1 MQSRSSVS
9 ESSPSAPLS
18 DNLASNNDAEIAV
31 ESLLTLSGSRS
42 APKTPATESTYES
55 QMAHAPVPKLARLLQ
70 DGHGKFI
77 FIGDS
82 GNLAFLQ
89 NIRRLA
95 RTAIGESGLTLDP
108 MRHGIIEALPTSTQS
123 PRTPSLV
130 NLRPSRADAEDLV
143 NHYMLAVSGAIDLFD
158 KSDILQHLGSWTEV
172 SAVVNNSTDSI
183 FYLVLAIG
191 ARNRPF
197 DNDELAEQYFHRG
210 RELAIS
216 SFMDDPS
223 VLTVQSYIL
232 IAFYLLTSC
241 RRNGAFMLLGIAIRA
256 AYALGLHRSDISALF
271 ESRERQTR
279 EKVWKSLR
287 VLDLFMSASLGR
299 PPATSEVDGGNVA
312 WESKARVY
320 EDVRMGASHSS
331 AMLRICFIFERILS
345 EVYCRREVDV
355 QLVNSISTQYRDWNM
370 ALDAGTDI
378 EGLVEG
384 EDSIENMGLQQ
395 TIGLAHLK
403 GAYYWSIILLTRPF
417 LIFDVSSKFGGQEKI
432 ASPSNDQAGN
442 DTTTLSEACIDAALR
457 SIEVASD
464 LVHTPGCPKRPF
476 MVTNSLFVSALVI
489 GLAMFGDYDKSFPL
503 LSSLDQ
509 AKLVLGTLAKHDPS
523 GRRYFIITG
532 NLQQAALEHIR
543 RRDEKQNQRRRQGI
557 SNLFGD
563 LLTRES
569 ITTDQPEKISTE
581 LPTGLEA
588 SGFSSFANSG
598 TTTPRMQRSED
609 QSSKKGP
616 TLTTSGILA
625 STARE
630 IPPLSTDPNA
640 AVIFPEEFLNPP
652 NPMDAEGLALPSYAE
667 EFPLFSLM
675 NDYTTGDP
683 SYFDML

>member
-1 MQSRSSVS
+1 
-9 ESSPSAPLS
+9 
-18 DNLASNNDAEIAV
+18 
-31 ESLLTLSGSRS
+31 
-42 APKTPATESTYES
+42 
-55 QMAHAPVPKLARLLQ
+55 MAHAPVPKLARLLQ

-108 MRHGIIEALPTSTQS
+108 MRHGLIEALPAKDQD
-123 PRTPSLV
+123 PRRPSSV
-130 NLRPSRADAEDLV
+130 ELRPSRAEAEDLV

-172 SAVVNNSTDSI
+172 SAVENNSTDSI

-197 DNDELAEQYFHRG
+197 DDDVKAEQYFQRG

-271 ESRERQTR
+271 ETRERQTR

-331 AMLRICFIFERILS
+331 PMLRICFIFERILS

-370 ALDAGTDI
+370 ALDAGTDM

-384 EDSIENMGLQQ
+384 EQLPENMGLQQ
-395 TIGLAHLK
+395 IIGLAHLK

-417 LIFDVSSKFGGQEKI
+417 LIFDVSSKFGTQEKVTTPSSNQ
-432 ASPSNDQAGN
+432 ASN

-509 AKLVLGTLAKHDPS
+509 AKIVLGQLAKHDPS
-523 GRRYFIITG
+523 TRRYFVITG
-532 NLQQAALEHIR
+532 NLQQSALEHIR

-563 LLTRES
+563 MLTRES
-569 ITTDQPEKISTE
+569 STTDPQPERLVAE

-598 TTTPRMQRSED
+598 TTTPRMPRPEEP
-609 QSSKKGP
+609 SSRKGP

-630 IPPLSTDPNA
+630 LPAVSTDPNA
-640 AVIFPEEFLNPP
+640 SVIFPEEFSSAI
-652 NPMDAEGLALPSYAE
+652 NPMDMDGPALPSFAE

-675 NDYTTGDP
+675 NDYTTMDP
-683 SYFDML
+683 SYFDLL

>member
-1 MQSRSSVS
+1 MS
-9 ESSPSAPLS
+9 ETRAGNS
-18 DNLASNNDAEIAV
+18 DAEIAV

-42 APKTPATESTYES
+42 APKTPAGESNYES
-55 QMAHAPVPKLARLLQ
+55 QLAHAPVPKLARLLQ

-108 MRHGIIEALPTSTQS
+108 MRHGLIEALPAKDENA
-123 PRTPSLV
+123 RTPSSA
-130 NLRPSRADAEDLV
+130 NLRPSRAEAEDLV

-172 SAVVNNSTDSI
+172 SAIENNSTDSI

-191 ARNRPF
+191 ARNQPF
-197 DNDELAEQYFHRG
+197 DNDVQAEQYFQRG
-210 RELAIS
+210 RELAVS

-331 AMLRICFIFERILS
+331 PMLRICFIFERILS

-355 QLVNSISTQYRDWNM
+355 ALVNSISTQYRDWNM
-370 ALDAGTDI
+370 ALDAGTDM

-384 EDSIENMGLQQ
+384 EQSLENVGLHQ
-395 TIGLAHLK
+395 TIGLTHLK

-417 LIFDVSSKFGGQEKI
+417 LIFDVSSKFGTEAKPT
-432 ASPSNDQAGN
+432 SPSNSQAGN

-464 LVHTPGCPKRPF
+464 LVYTPSCPKRPF

-509 AKLVLGTLAKHDPS
+509 AKLVLGQLAKHDPS
-523 GRRYFIITG
+523 CRRYFVITG
-532 NLQQAALEHIR
+532 NLQQSALEHIR
-543 RRDEKQNQRRRQGI
+543 RRDEKQNKRRRQGI

-563 LLTRES
+563 MLARES
-569 ITTDQPEKISTE
+569 STTEQQPIEKLATE
-581 LPTGLEA
+581 IPGGLEA

-598 TTTPRMQRSED
+598 TTTPRMPRPED
-609 QSSKKGP
+609 PSITRKGP

-630 IPPLSTDPNA
+630 LPAVSTDPNA
-640 AVIFPEEFLNPP
+640 AVIFPEEYSQVM
-652 NPMDAEGLALPSYAE
+652 NPMDMDAPALPSFAE

-675 NDYTTGDP
+675 NDYTTADP

>member
-1 MQSRSSVS
+1 M
-9 ESSPSAPLS
+9 
-18 DNLASNNDAEIAV
+18 ASNNDAEIAV

-42 APKTPATESTYES
+42 APKTPATESAYES

-89 NIRRLA
+89 NIRRIA
-95 RTAIGESGLTLDP
+95 RTAIGESNLTLDP
-108 MRHGIIEALPTSTQS
+108 MRHGIIEALPTTGQG
-123 PRTPSLV
+123 PRTPSHV
-130 NLRPSRADAEDLV
+130 SLRPSRAEAEDLV
-143 NHYMLAVSGAIDLFD
+143 NHYMLAASGAIDLFD
-158 KSDILQHLGSWTEV
+158 KSDIIQHLGSWTEV
-172 SAVVNNSTDSI
+172 SAIVNNSTDSI

-191 ARNRPF
+191 ARNRSS
-197 DNDELAEQYFHRG
+197 DNDEIAEQYFYRG

-223 VLTVQSYIL
+223 LLTVQSYIL

-271 ESRERQTR
+271 ETRERQTR

-355 QLVNSISTQYRDWNM
+355 QLVNSISAQYRDWNM

-378 EGLVEG
+378 DGLVEG
-384 EDSIENMGLQQ
+384 ERSVENMGLQQ
-395 TIGLAHLK
+395 MIGLAHIK

-417 LIFDVSSKFGGQEKI
+417 LIFDVSSKFGTQEKE

-476 MVTNSLFVSALVI
+476 MVTNSLFLSALVI

-509 AKLVLGTLAKHDPS
+509 AKLVLGQLAKHDPS
-523 GRRYFIITG
+523 CRRYYVITG

-543 RRDEKQNQRRRQGI
+543 KRDEKQSQRRRQGI

-569 ITTDQPEKISTE
+569 SSVEQPEKTSPD
-581 LPTGLEA
+581 LPTTLEP

-598 TTTPRMQRSED
+598 TTTPRTQRPEEPGSR
-609 QSSKKGP
+609 KGP

-625 STARE
+625 STARD
-630 IPPLSTDPNA
+630 IHSLSTDPNA
-640 AVIFPEEFLNPP
+640 AVIFGEEFINPA
-652 NPMDAEGLALPSYAE
+652 NQMDSDGVTLPSYAE

-675 NDYTTGDP
+675 NDYTTSDP
-683 SYFDML
+683 SYYDMI

>member
-1 MQSRSSVS
+1 
-9 ESSPSAPLS
+9 
-18 DNLASNNDAEIAV
+18 
-31 ESLLTLSGSRS
+31 
-42 APKTPATESTYES
+42 
-55 QMAHAPVPKLARLLQ
+55 MAHAPVPKLARLLQ

-108 MRHGIIEALPTSTQS
+108 MRHGIIEALPTTNQG

-130 NLRPSRADAEDLV
+130 NLRPSRAEAEDLV
-143 NHYMLAVSGAIDLFD
+143 NNYMLAASGAIDLFD

-191 ARNRPF
+191 ARNRLS

-271 ESRERQTR
+271 ETRERQTR

-355 QLVNSISTQYRDWNM
+355 QLVNSISAQYRDWNM

-378 EGLVEG
+378 DGLVEG
-384 EDSIENMGLQQ
+384 EQSLENMGLQQ
-395 TIGLAHLK
+395 MIGLAHLK

-417 LIFDVSSKFGGQEKI
+417 LIFDVSSKFGNQERVG
-432 ASPSNDQAGN
+432 SPSNDQAGN

-457 SIEVASD
+457 SVEVASD

-509 AKLVLGTLAKHDPS
+509 AKLVLGQLAKHDPS
-523 GRRYFIITG
+523 GRRYFVIAG

-543 RRDEKQNQRRRQGI
+543 RRDEKQSQRRRQGI

-563 LLTRES
+563 MLTRES
-569 ITTDQPEKISTE
+569 STTDPPEKALPD
-581 LPTGLEA
+581 LPTALEP

-598 TTTPRMQRSED
+598 TTTPRTQRPEEPGSR
-609 QSSKKGP
+609 KGP
-616 TLTTSGILA
+616 TLTTSGTLA
-625 STARE
+625 STARDMQT
-630 IPPLSTDPNA
+630 ISTDPNA
-640 AVIFPEEFLNPP
+640 AVIFGEEFLNPTNTVEP
-652 NPMDAEGLALPSYAE
+652 EGAGLPSYAE

-675 NDYTTGDP
+675 NDYTASDP
-683 SYFDML
+683 SYFDMI